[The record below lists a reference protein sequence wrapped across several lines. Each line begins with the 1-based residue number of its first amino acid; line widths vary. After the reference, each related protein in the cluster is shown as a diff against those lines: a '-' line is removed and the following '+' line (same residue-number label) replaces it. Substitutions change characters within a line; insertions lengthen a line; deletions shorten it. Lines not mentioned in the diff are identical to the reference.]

1 AIISINLSHGAKRM
15 AQAKV
20 IVKRLASIEDFGSM
34 NVICSDNTGTLT
46 EGILHLQSA
55 VDVEGAPSDK
65 VFLHAYLNAFYET
78 GFTNPIDEA
87 IRASRKA
94 DLTGYQKTDEIPYD
108 FLRKRL
114 SILVAH
120 ENTHLMVTKGA
131 LANVL
136 AVCAGAEAA
145 GGTVVDIAM
154 VRDRVQ
160 QRLSE
165 FSNKGCR
172 TLGVAYKN
180 MGVQSRMNKEHE
192 AGMTFLGFLVLFD
205 PPKANI
211 IETIA
216 S

>member
-1 AIISINLSHGAKRM
+1 M

-20 IVKRLASIEDFGSM
+20 IVKRLASIENFGSM
-34 NVICSDNTGTLT
+34 NVICSDKTGTLT
-46 EGILHLQSA
+46 EGIVHLQSA

-65 VFLHAYLNAFYET
+65 VLLHAYLNAFYET

-87 IRASRKA
+87 IRASRKV

-120 ENTHLMVTKGA
+120 DDTPSDGNQRRAGK
-131 LANVL
+131 
-136 AVCAGAEAA
+136 CAGGLFI
-145 GGTVVDIAM
+145 GGNWRGEQSSISPT
-154 VRDRVQ
+154 VRDRIQ
-160 QRLSE
+160 QHLEE

-180 MGVQSRMNKEHE
+180 IGSASRMSKDRRSGHDVFGISC
-192 AGMTFLGFLVLFD
+192 AV
-205 PPKANI
+205 
-211 IETIA
+211 
-216 S
+216 